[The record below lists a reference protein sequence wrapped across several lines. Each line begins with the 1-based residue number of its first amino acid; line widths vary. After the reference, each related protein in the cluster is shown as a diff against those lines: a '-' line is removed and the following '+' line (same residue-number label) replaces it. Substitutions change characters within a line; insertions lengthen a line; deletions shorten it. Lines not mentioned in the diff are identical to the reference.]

1 MYGISQGIYISLGIW
16 ITIEICLLALLMNV
30 NNSRLIIITITN
42 NNNMEGIEITQELR
56 KEIKQ
61 QINIAEKGNG
71 YGDGFEYV
79 PFFGKF
85 LIKYD
90 VSKNESAEK
99 EFDFILDALK
109 FYNSTKGSKAFW
121 YRSELIDCQ

>member
-1 MYGISQGIYISLGIW
+1 
-16 ITIEICLLALLMNV
+16 
-30 NNSRLIIITITN
+30 
-42 NNNMEGIEITQELR
+42 MERIEITRELK
-56 KEIKQ
+56 KEIKE

-79 PFFGKF
+79 PYFGKF

-121 YRSELIDCQ
+121 DCSKLSELIDYQ